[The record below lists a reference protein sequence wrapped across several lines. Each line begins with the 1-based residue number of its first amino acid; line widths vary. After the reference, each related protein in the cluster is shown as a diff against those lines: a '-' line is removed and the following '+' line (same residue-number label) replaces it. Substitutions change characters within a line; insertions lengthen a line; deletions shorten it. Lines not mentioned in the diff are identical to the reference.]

1 MGAVI
6 PRWAKELPKIRPIN
20 ARAESLVTKPYY
32 RHLVGRNHC
41 LIPAS
46 GFYEWERIE
55 GKKKGYKTPLMKEIK
70 ICYPPDRICSF
81 ICALFHIKPAII
93 LPVTYVIAFL

>member
-1 MGAVI
+1 MKLTYIYSNEGFL
-6 PRWAKELPKIRPIN
+6 RL
-20 ARAESLVTKPYY
+20 
-32 RHLVGRNHC
+32 RNRYWMM
-41 LIPAS
+41 A
-46 GFYEWERIE
+46 G

-70 ICYPPDRICSF
+70 ICYPPVRICSF

>member
-1 MGAVI
+1 VI
-6 PRWAKELPKIRPIN
+6 LIFRFWLI
-20 ARAESLVTKPYY
+20 LVF
-32 RHLVGRNHC
+32 RSQ
-41 LIPAS
+41 AS